1 MSQPEIT
8 SPIPTKKELD
18 TIRIINKNL
27 AKKQRLYSRL
37 QQVFDL
43 STKIEN
49 HPSLKDMFLLRAS
62 EITSL
67 RESFESI
74 CMEIFEMQLTL
85 KPETQFSDSDL
96 VSFDDLFFRVKLC
109 AAKHTPKMADVPP
122 CGHVD
127 TIDTIDKNV
136 DIRPRLPKLEL
147 FTFDGNIENFTTF
160 YETFCSL
167 VHNQRSISGIDKF
180 HYLLSCTKGSALS
193 IVKSVPITSSNYDVV
208 WQSLLDKYQDNRML
222 VGKYLDK
229 MLNFP
234 ALKSESPVNLNNFI
248 ETFDHSYRAINALNI
263 EHLSSYVLCHIALRG
278 LDPNTRKTFEQGI
291 DQKTIPTYDQLMSH
305 VHNQIKILEHSQS
318 HSSSIVPQSRN
329 ATLNKKSSE
338 TFNRKAF
345 SSQTQS
351 SNNKPRSFDC
361 AHCGQ
366 NHMIFR
372 CVQFRELTPAQRV
385 SRADYLKLC
394 HNCLK
399 QNHSSADCNSEFKCF
414 TCNQRHHALL
424 HLDCK
429 GSPATRAVPS
439 HSSSAEPTAIGT
451 HTLHAKTSHSS
462 SGNNMKNCMVILGTA
477 IVNVIDSFGNP
488 QACRVLIDSG
498 AQSNFITVNC
508 LERLGLSRQKC
519 PFNIFGLAG
528 NSVKNFGMTSCTIKP
543 RHCDNPT
550 FKIDAIILQKMTS
563 DLPTMEISEEVSK
576 HYKNLLLADP
586 YFYKKSPVDIIL
598 AGDVF
603 PDIYD
608 GNKIIVSPTLP
619 TALSSVFGFVLCG
632 KIEVPCT
639 SDDVTNIA
647 TSCNL
652 VSYTNDSDTIN
663 KQLKSFWEIEESP
676 CDNPISPVD
685 MLAEEIYSERHYRD
699 DSGRYVSPI
708 LMNPNCAT
716 LGESYDHAVRRLH
729 QLERRFARSPELH
742 SPYVDFMREYEQL
755 GHMKPY
761 VGTEPS
767 RYIIPHHCVVKTS
780 STTTPVRVVF
790 DGSAATSNGVSLND
804 TLLIGR
810 KLHHDILKIIFNFR
824 LYDICFTADIAKFYR
839 MVLILPTERCYQ
851 HILWRESPSQEIK
864 TYELL
869 TNTYGLRSSGFVAVR
884 TLQQLA
890 SDEGMQYPQAAD
902 ILMHGFFVDD
912 LLWST
917 QDLTEACTLQDEL
930 IALLKLGG
938 FDLRKWASNSPELLS
953 RIGADQAVAINFSDD
968 TVCSSLKVLGLRWL
982 PTDDC
987 FSFEYNMSD
996 STYTKRSVLKLL
1008 ASIFDPVGFLSPC
1021 TFLAKCI
1028 MQDLWK
1034 LNLGWDDRLPD
1045 DLRDKWSTF
1054 IASLSS
1060 LSTIK
1065 IERHMLIPKFCD
1077 VHLIAF
1083 CDASSRGYAAC
1094 IYVRSVDA
1102 NNDVK
1107 TRLLISKSKVAPI
1120 KPLSIP
1126 RLELMAA
1133 VLLSKL
1139 VLFVQQNIKNLNFQ
1153 VTALTDSSVALAW
1166 LQTPPYKLKTFVSS
1180 RVAQVVEV
1188 VPSNSWFHV
1197 RSENNAADVCSRGTM
1212 PTQLAADYELWLHGP
1227 VWLSDDVHQ
1236 WPISTFY
1243 VSEKTDVLELKSNV
1257 DTFSCASQNVQNNFS
1272 ETFFEKYSSF
1282 NKLQRIIARCLRFA
1296 KNCRLPQNER
1306 SVGPISTYELNASH
1320 DAIIKSTQNTYFC
1333 REIALIK
1340 NNKFVLSLR
1349 KLSPFVDAHGFL
1361 RVGGRISQAD
1371 LPYSNKHPLLLP
1383 KKSHI
1388 TTLLI
1393 EHFHKVYLH
1402 VGPRSLQGILCKRYW
1417 IVSARSMIRSVLS
1430 KCITC
1435 FKCNPTSIQPYMG
1448 TLPAERLKPNKVF
1461 DHVGCD
1467 LGGPFYIKASLNRNA
1482 KIQKCYMCLFV
1493 CFSTKAVHIEVLSD
1507 LSADCFLA
1515 TLDRFVARRGLCSC
1529 LHSDNGTNFV
1539 AAAKHLKEVCTFFNE
1554 NDGSIADG
1562 CASRSIEWKNI
1573 PATAASM
1580 GGLWE
1585 AGIKSA
1591 KRHLLRAVG
1600 DKALTFEELTTVF
1613 CKIEAVMNSRPL
1625 CPLSNNP
1632 DEFETLSPGHFLIGQ
1647 SLLAVPEYSLED
1659 VAMNRLSR
1667 WQCLQKISQTFWKKW
1682 SDDYLH
1688 TLQQRAKWFI
1698 SPPNIKIGDLVLIKS
1713 ELIRPLNWV
1722 RARVERLHEGPDK
1735 IIRVVTLRTQKGIV
1749 KRPVNKLCPF
1759 PYSN

>member
-1 MSQPEIT
+1 MPQSEVT
-8 SPIPTKKELD
+8 TPIPTKKELD
-18 TIRIINKNL
+18 ITRNINKNI

-37 QQVFDL
+37 QQVFDI
-43 STKIEN
+43 SNKIESY
-49 HPSLKDMFLLRAS
+49 PSLKDVFLLRAS

-74 CMEIFEMQLTL
+74 CLEIFEMQLTL
-85 KPETQFSDSDL
+85 DPETQFSDSDL
-96 VSFDDLFFRVKLC
+96 ISFDDLFFHVKLC
-109 AAKHTPKMADVPP
+109 ASKHAPKMADIPP

-127 TIDTIDKNV
+127 TKDKKV

-167 VHNQRSISGIDKF
+167 VHHQTGISSIDKF
-180 HYLLSCTKGSALS
+180 HYLLSCTKGAALS

-234 ALKSESPVNLNNFI
+234 ALKLESPASLNEFI
-248 ETFDHSYRAINALNI
+248 EIFDHSYRAINALNI
-263 EHLSSYVLCHIALRG
+263 EHLSSYVLCHIALKG
-278 LDPNTRKTFEQGI
+278 LDPNTRKTFEQSI

-318 HSSSIVPQSRN
+318 HSGSVIPQSRN
-329 ATLNKKSSE
+329 PTPNTFNKKSSE
-338 TFNRKAF
+338 TLNRKTF
-345 SSQTQS
+345 SSQTQA
-351 SNNKPRSFDC
+351 NNKPRSFDC

-372 CVQFRELTPAQRV
+372 CEQFRELSPAQRV

-399 QNHSSADCNSEFKCF
+399 QNHSSADCQSEFKCF
-414 TCNQRHHALL
+414 TCNLRHHALL
-424 HLDCK
+424 HLDYK
-429 GSPATRAVPS
+429 GNSATRAIPAHNASVDP
-439 HSSSAEPTAIGT
+439 EAIGT
-451 HTLHAKTSHSS
+451 QTLHAKTSHSS
-462 SGNNMKNCMVILGTA
+462 SVNNMKNCMVLLGTA
-477 IVNVIDSFGNP
+477 MVNVLDSFGNL

-498 AQSNFITVNC
+498 AQSNFITLNC

-528 NSVKNFGMTSCTIKP
+528 NSVKTFGMTSCTIKP
-543 RHCDNPT
+543 RHSNNPT
-550 FKIDAIILQKMTS
+550 FKIDAIVLQRMTS
-563 DLPTMEISEEVSK
+563 DLPTVEISKDVSI

-598 AGDVF
+598 AGDIF
-603 PDIYD
+603 PEIFD

-652 VSYTNDSDTIN
+652 VSYTSDSDTIDSR
-663 KQLKSFWEIEESP
+663 LKSFWEIEESP
-676 CDNPISPVD
+676 CDNPISPAD
-685 MLAEEIYSERHYRD
+685 KLAEEIYSERHYRD
-699 DSGRYVSPI
+699 DCGRYVSPI
-708 LMNPNCAT
+708 LMNPNCAS
-716 LGESYDHAVRRLH
+716 LGESYNHAVRRLH
-729 QLERRFARSPELH
+729 HLERRFARSPELH
-742 SPYVDFMREYEQL
+742 APYVDFMREYERL
-755 GHMKPY
+755 GHMQQY

-767 RYIIPHHCVVKTS
+767 KYIIPHHCVVKTS
-780 STTTPVRVVF
+780 STTTPMRVVF

-839 MVLILPTERCYQ
+839 MVFIHPTERCYQ
-851 HILWRESPSQEIK
+851 HILWRESPSDEIK

-890 SDEGMQYPQAAD
+890 SDEGMLYPQAAD
-902 ILMHGFFVDD
+902 ILMQGFFVDD

-917 QDLTEACTLQDEL
+917 QNLTEACTLQDEL
-930 IALLKLGG
+930 VSLLKLGG

-968 TVCSSLKVLGLRWL
+968 TVCPSLKVLGLKWL
-982 PTDDC
+982 PGDDC
-987 FSFEYNMSD
+987 FSFDYNMSD

-1034 LNLGWDDRLPD
+1034 LNLGWDDPLPN
-1045 DLRDKWSTF
+1045 DLREKWTIF
-1054 IASLSS
+1054 ITSLSS

-1065 IERHMLIPKFCD
+1065 IERHMLIPQFCG

-1083 CDASSRGYAAC
+1083 CDASARGYAAC
-1094 IYVRSVDA
+1094 IYVRSVDP
-1102 NNDVK
+1102 NNGVK

-1120 KPLSIP
+1120 KPFSIP
-1126 RLELMAA
+1126 RLELMAT

-1139 VLFVQQNIKNLNFQ
+1139 ILFVQKNIKNLNFQ
-1153 VTALTDSSVALAW
+1153 VTALTDSSVVLAW

-1188 VPSNSWFHV
+1188 VSSNSWYHV

-1227 VWLSDDVHQ
+1227 AWLSDDVHQ
-1236 WPISTFY
+1236 WPISIFY
-1243 VSEKTDVLELKSNV
+1243 VSEKTDILELKTKV
-1257 DTFSCASQNVQNNFS
+1257 DTFSCPSQNKQNDFS
-1272 ETFFEKYSSF
+1272 KTFFENYSSF
-1282 NKLQRIIARCLRFA
+1282 NKLQRIVAWCFRFA
-1296 KNCRLPQNER
+1296 KNCKSSKNER
-1306 SVGPISTYELNASH
+1306 SVGPISTHELNASH
-1320 DAIIKSTQNTYFC
+1320 DAIIKITQNTYFSD
-1333 REIALIK
+1333 EIARVQ
-1340 NNKFVLSLR
+1340 NCKFVSSLR
-1349 KLSPFVDAHGFL
+1349 KLSPFVDTHGFL

-1371 LPYSNKHPLLLP
+1371 LPYNNKHPLLLP
-1383 KKSHI
+1383 KRCHI

-1393 EHFHKVYLH
+1393 EHVHKVYLH
-1402 VGPRSLQGILCKRYW
+1402 VGPRCLQGILCKRYW
-1417 IVSARSMIRSVLS
+1417 IVSARSVIRSVLS

-1435 FKCNPTSIQPYMG
+1435 FKCNPISIQPYMG

-1539 AAAKHLKEVCTFFNE
+1539 AAAKHLKDVCNFFNE
-1554 NDGSIADG
+1554 NDVTITNG

-1591 KRHLLRAVG
+1591 KHHLLRAVG

-1647 SLLAVPEYSLED
+1647 SLVAVPEYSLEE

-1667 WQCLQKISQTFWKKW
+1667 WQCMQKISQTFWKKW

-1688 TLQQRAKWFI
+1688 TLQQRAKWFT
-1698 SPPNIKIGDLVLIKS
+1698 SPPNIKIDDLVLIKS
-1713 ELIRPLNWV
+1713 DLTRPLNWV

-1749 KRPVNKLCPF
+1749 KRPVNKVCPF
-1759 PYSN
+1759 PYYN

>member
-1 MSQPEIT
+1 M
-8 SPIPTKKELD
+8 
-18 TIRIINKNL
+18 
-27 AKKQRLYSRL
+27 
-37 QQVFDL
+37 
-43 STKIEN
+43 EN
-49 HPSLKDMFLLRAS
+49 HPSLKEMFLLRAS

-85 KPETQFSDSDL
+85 KPDTQFSDSDL
-96 VSFDDLFFRVKLC
+96 VSFDDLFFRIKLC
-109 AAKHTPKMADVPP
+109 ASKHTSKMADVPP

-127 TIDTIDKNV
+127 TKDKNV

-167 VHNQRSISGIDKF
+167 VHNQTGISSIDKF

-248 ETFDHSYRAINALNI
+248 ETFDHSYRAIHALNI

-318 HSSSIVPQSRN
+318 HSSSAVPLSRN
-329 ATLNKKSSE
+329 PTPNTFNKKSSE

-351 SNNKPRSFDC
+351 NNNKPRSFDC

-385 SRADYLKLC
+385 SRADHLKLC

-399 QNHSSADCNSEFKCF
+399 QNHSSSDCQSEFRCF

-424 HLDCK
+424 HLDSK
-429 GSPATRAVPS
+429 GSPATRSIPA
-439 HSSSAEPTAIGT
+439 HSSSAEPTAVGT
-451 HTLHAKTSHSS
+451 HTLHAKTSLSS
-462 SGNNMKNCMVILGTA
+462 SGNNTKNYMVLLGTA

-498 AQSNFITVNC
+498 AQSNFITLNC

-528 NSVKNFGMTSCTIKP
+528 SSVKNFGMTSCTIKP

-550 FKIDAIILQKMTS
+550 FKIDAIILQRITS
-563 DLPTMEISEEVSK
+563 DLPTVEISKDVSM

-586 YFYKKSPVDIIL
+586 YFYKKSSVDIIL
-598 AGDVF
+598 AGDIF

-608 GNKIIVSPTLP
+608 GNKIIVSPSLP

-663 KQLKSFWEIEESP
+663 NQLKSFWEIEESP
-676 CDNPISPVD
+676 CDNPISPGD
-685 MLAEEIYSERHYRD
+685 KLAEEIYSERHYRD

-708 LMNPNCAT
+708 LMDPKCAA
-716 LGESYDHAVRRLH
+716 LGESYNHAVRRLH
-729 QLERRFARSPELH
+729 HLERRFARSPELR

-761 VGTEPS
+761 VGSEPS
-767 RYIIPHHCVVKTS
+767 RYVIPHHCVVKTS
-780 STTTPVRVVF
+780 STTTPLRVVF
-790 DGSAATSNGVSLND
+790 DGSAATSSGVSLND
-804 TLLIGR
+804 TLLTGR

-824 LYDICFTADIAKFYR
+824 LYDVCFTADIAKFYR
-839 MVLILPTERCYQ
+839 MVLIHPAERSYQ
-851 HILWRESPSQEIK
+851 HILWRESPTQEIK
-864 TYELL
+864 TYELV

-884 TLQQLA
+884 SLQQLA
-890 SDEGMQYPQAAD
+890 SDEGMRYPQAAD
-902 ILMHGFFVDD
+902 ILMQGCFVDD
-912 LLWST
+912 VLWST

-930 IALLKLGG
+930 VALLKLGG

-968 TVCSSLKVLGLRWL
+968 TVCSSLKVLGLKWL
-982 PTDDC
+982 PTVDC
-987 FSFEYNMSD
+987 FSFDYNMSD

-1034 LNLGWDDRLPD
+1034 LSLGWDDPLPL
-1045 DLRDKWSTF
+1045 DLRDKWSVF
-1054 IASLSS
+1054 ITSLSS
-1060 LSTIK
+1060 LSSIK
-1065 IERHMLIPKFCD
+1065 IERHMLIPKFCG

-1083 CDASSRGYAAC
+1083 CDASTRGYAAC
-1094 IYVRSVDA
+1094 IYVRSVDP
-1102 NNDVK
+1102 NNVVK

-1139 VLFVQQNIKNLNFQ
+1139 VLFVQQNIKNLHFQ

-1166 LQTPPYKLKTFVSS
+1166 LLTPPYKLKTFVSS
-1180 RVAQVVEV
+1180 RVAQVVDV
-1188 VPSNSWFHV
+1188 VPSNSWYHV
-1197 RSENNAADVCSRGTM
+1197 RSENNAADVCSRGAM
-1212 PTQLAADYELWLHGP
+1212 PAQLVADYELWLHGP
-1227 VWLSDDVHQ
+1227 AWLADDVHQ

-1243 VSEKTDVLELKSNV
+1243 VSDKTDVLELKSNV
-1257 DTFSCASQNVQNNFS
+1257 DTFSCASQNVQNDFS

-1282 NKLQRIIARCLRFA
+1282 NRLQRIVAWCLRFI
-1296 KNCRLPQNER
+1296 KNCRLPKNER
-1306 SVGPISTYELNASH
+1306 SVGPISSHELNASH
-1320 DAIIKSTQNTYFC
+1320 DAIVKCTQNTYFC
-1333 REIALIK
+1333 SEIALIK
-1340 NNKFVLSLR
+1340 NSKFVSSLR

-1371 LPYSNKHPLLLP
+1371 LPYNSKHPLLLP
-1383 KKSHI
+1383 KKCHI
-1388 TTLLI
+1388 TTLII
-1393 EHFHKVYLH
+1393 EHFHNVYLH

-1417 IVSARSMIRSVLS
+1417 IVSARSVIRSVLS

-1467 LGGPFYIKASLNRNA
+1467 LGGPFYIKSSLNRNA
-1482 KIQKCYMCLFV
+1482 KILKCYMCLFV

-1539 AAAKHLKEVCTFFNE
+1539 AAAKQLKEVCNFFNE
-1554 NDGSIADG
+1554 NDNKIADG
-1562 CASRSIEWKNI
+1562 CATRSIEWKNI
-1573 PATAASM
+1573 PPTAASM

-1647 SLLAVPEYSLED
+1647 SLLAVPEHGLQD
-1659 VAMNRLSR
+1659 VATNRLSR

-1688 TLQQRAKWFI
+1688 TLQQRAKWFT

-1749 KRPVNKLCPF
+1749 KRPVNKVCPF